1 MVADLFHHGHVEFL
15 EQARDLGGYL
25 IVGLAGDEDAADGK
39 RDPILK
45 VEERAKVMAACR
57 YVDEVIPNAPWRID
71 ASWIA
76 QHHIDIVVHGDDYD
90 KKELDN
96 YTGCRS
102 KWEYSVLFP
111 IRTESQRPK
120 SYSAANRLIWDQR
133 SFRVQLDLY
142 GKKKEVQI

>member
-1 MVADLFHHGHVEFL
+1 MIW
-15 EQARDLGGYL
+15 GGYL

-76 QHHIDIVVHGDDYD
+76 QHNIDIVHMATIVTHVGHLAIHDVFD
-90 KKELDN
+90 K
-96 YTGCRS
+96 
-102 KWEYSVLFP
+102 
-111 IRTESQRPK
+111 
-120 SYSAANRLIWDQR
+120 NRQQQMHCQQQQCQQNQNGPTNLG
-133 SFRVQLDLY
+133 STCHA
-142 GKKKEVQI
+142 